1 MDEEGQK
8 YKVAYCSDRYTE
20 NRDKQFCTESLPS
33 LEASGVFSGVL
44 LHFHA
49 WTYEGQDPEFDY
61 SLGCGEFSGSSYTSD
76 LKTDSPVATL
86 PGSCRDRVNALT
98 GWSGVS
104 IL

>member
-49 WTYEGQDPEFDY
+49 WTYEGQVGLRDSVCAEAY
-61 SLGCGEFSGSSYTSD
+61 SVCCQGDQQGENYSS
-76 LKTDSPVATL
+76 LA
-86 PGSCRDRVNALT
+86 
-98 GWSGVS
+98 
-104 IL
+104 

>member
-49 WTYEGQDPEFDY
+49 WTYEGQVG
-61 SLGCGEFSGSSYTSD
+61 L
-76 LKTDSPVATL
+76 
-86 PGSCRDRVNALT
+86 RDFVCAEAYLVCCHGRPARRELQ
-98 GWSGVS
+98 
-104 IL
+104 

>member
-49 WTYEGQDPEFDY
+49 WTYEGQVGLHDSVCAEAY
-61 SLGCGEFSGSSYTSD
+61 SVCCQGDQQGENYSS
-76 LKTDSPVATL
+76 LA
-86 PGSCRDRVNALT
+86 
-98 GWSGVS
+98 
-104 IL
+104 